1 MASWNITPSDL
12 MEKNINVGGLHF
24 NVKELNVLVQS
35 LEVSTE
41 ERSKG
46 RLCVM
51 RERERERERG
61 GGEKI

>member
-1 MASWNITPSDL
+1 LEHHSIGFN
-12 MEKNINVGGLHF
+12 EKKNINVGGLHF

-61 GGEKI
+61 ERKFE